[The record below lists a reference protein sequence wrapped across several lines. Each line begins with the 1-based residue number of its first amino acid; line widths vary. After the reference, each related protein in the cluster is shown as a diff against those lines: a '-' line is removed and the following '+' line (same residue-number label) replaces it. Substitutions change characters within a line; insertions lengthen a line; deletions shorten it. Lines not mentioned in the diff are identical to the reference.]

1 MAALGTP
8 IRIGLV
14 GLGKIAR
21 DQHLPVI
28 AASPDFTLAAV
39 ASRNAGLDT
48 VPHYPTLDA
57 MLASQV
63 AFDAVALCQPPQAR
77 FMAARLAIEAGRH
90 VFLEKPPG
98 ATLAE
103 VTILHDAARANG
115 VSLFASWHSRYAPGV
130 EPARR
135 WLATRRIR
143 AAAIIWKED
152 VRHWHPG
159 QDWIWE
165 PGGMGVFDPGIN
177 ALSIATHILPPFFLT
192 DAELCIPENRQAP
205 IAAEMTFAD
214 AEGTPIRAAF
224 DWRQTGP
231 QTWDIRVETEDGTLL
246 LSRGGTALTI
256 DGEAQGLEPKGEY
269 RGLYDRFA
277 ALVRAGESDV
287 DLRPMIHVA
296 DAFLRGR
303 QRRVAA
309 FEDAAASAI

>member
-1 MAALGTP
+1 MTNP

-14 GLGKIAR
+14 GVGKIAR

-28 AASPDFTLAAV
+28 GASPDYRLVAV
-39 ASRNAGLDT
+39 ASRHGGLDG
-48 VPHYPTLDA
+48 VPNYRSLPE
-57 MLASQV
+57 MLAGEGDLQ
-63 AFDAVALCQPPQAR
+63 AVALCQPPQAR
-77 FMAARLAIEAGRH
+77 FEAARTAIAAGLH

-103 VTILHDAARANG
+103 VGLLREAARARG

-135 WLATRRIR
+135 WLSGRRIR
-143 AAAIIWKED
+143 AASIAWLED

-165 PGGMGVFDPGIN
+165 SGGMGVFDPGIN

-192 DAELCIPENRQAP
+192 DATLSVPENQQAP
-205 IAAEMTFAD
+205 IAADLHFTDAD
-214 AEGTPIRAAF
+214 GTPIRAAF

-231 QTWDIRVETEDGTLL
+231 QTWDIRVETEDGTLV
-246 LSRGGTALTI
+246 LSRGGAALTI
-256 DGEAQGLEPKGEY
+256 DGRDQPLPPEAEY

-277 ALVRAGESDV
+277 ALIRAGESDV
-287 DLRPMIHVA
+287 DLDPLIHAA
-296 DAFLRGR
+296 DAFMRGA
-303 QRRVAA
+303 RRTVEA
-309 FEDAAASAI
+309 FTD